1 MLGAVDRRRVL
12 LFRCRLSGSVI
23 RFNGTT
29 LGVYTVLRDHAV
41 KLPLLHDVIDPRDG
55 RFLFEVSTGS
65 VFSPRFLLIRT
76 TELRLVTGEVF
87 FRFFTCMRN
96 LDLSYDRDFSFVFV
110 AYAFE
115 TGTVWLNRLFI

>member
-29 LGVYTVLRDHAV
+29 LGVYTVQRNDSGVYTVLRDHAV

-76 TELRLVTGEVF
+76 TELRLVTGGGF
-87 FRFFTCMRN
+87 
-96 LDLSYDRDFSFVFV
+96 FSFLYMH
-110 AYAFE
+110 A
-115 TGTVWLNRLFI
+115 